1 MKTSIF
7 PGSFDP
13 ITKGHEDIIRRAA
26 LLFDKVYVAIGVN
39 SNKKSLFSLE
49 QRMNWLK
56 QCFADNDHV
65 EILTYEGLTVE
76 LCKKMNVS
84 FIIRGI
90 RNETDFRYENDI
102 AQINRQLHPNI
113 ETVFFATAPELANVS
128 STIIRDIYLNHGN
141 YKQFMPDILINE

>member
-1 MKTSIF
+1 MKTSVF

-13 ITKGHEDIIRRAA
+13 ITKGHEDIIKRAA

-39 SNKKSLFSLE
+39 GSKKSLFSLE
-49 QRMNWLK
+49 QRINWLK
-56 QCFADNDHV
+56 QCFTNNDHI